1 MRLKEYEGKK
11 LLDAYGIDVPRSI
24 LINESNIS
32 EFNKKI
38 KFLHTDEV
46 VVKAQILSGGR
57 RKAGL
62 IVIVPKDNAE
72 RSAITLLNKSYA
84 GLKVKEILVEEKLN
98 ITKEYYISIAIDRQN
113 KSPIMLFSKK
123 GGIDVEN
130 MSKTAKVC
138 RINFSRSDFNS
149 LQRKVESCKK
159 LPENIW
165 KLIKPMYNLFVD
177 QDTVLIEINPLAVTR
192 DNDIIAAD
200 AKIIIDDNAI
210 FRQSE
215 FIKRKDE
222 QLNEAEQ
229 KAADYG
235 LQYVDLNGDIAVIGN
250 GAGLVMATLDILAH
264 FGRQASC
271 FLDVGGG
278 ASVDVMEKAIEVAL
292 IKNPKGIII
301 NVFGGITH
309 CDDIAQGIV
318 NFKNA
323 KGIHVPIA
331 VRMIGTGELKART
344 LLKTNFIYAH
354 DSMEECIKR
363 IVDLT

>member
-11 LLDAYGIDVPRSI
+11 LLDEYGIEVPRSI
-24 LINESNIS
+24 LIDESNIS
-32 EFNKKI
+32 EFSKKI

-62 IVIVPKDNAE
+62 VVIVPRENAE
-72 RSAITLLNKSYA
+72 KSAITLLNKSYA
-84 GLKVKEILVEEKLN
+84 GLKIKELLVEEKIN
-98 ITKEYYISIAIDRQN
+98 IAKEYYISITIDRQK
-113 KSPIMLFSKK
+113 KSPILLFSKK
-123 GGIDVEN
+123 GGIDVEK
-130 MSKTAKVC
+130 MSKTEKVC
-138 RINFSRSDFNS
+138 RLNFSRSDFNS
-149 LQRKVESCKK
+149 LQKKVESCKEM
-159 LPENIW
+159 PEKIW
-165 KLIKPMYNLFVD
+165 KLLKPMYNLFVD
-177 QDTVLIEINPLAVTR
+177 QDTTLIEINPLVITKE
-192 DNDIIAAD
+192 NDIIAAD

-210 FRQSE
+210 FRQKE
-215 FIKRKDE
+215 FLKRKDE

-278 ASVDVMEKAIEVAL
+278 ASIEVMENAIEVAL
-292 IKNPKGIII
+292 MKNPKGIII

-318 NFKNA
+318 NFKNE

-344 LLKTNFIYAH
+344 LLKANFIYAH

-363 IVDLT
+363 IVELT